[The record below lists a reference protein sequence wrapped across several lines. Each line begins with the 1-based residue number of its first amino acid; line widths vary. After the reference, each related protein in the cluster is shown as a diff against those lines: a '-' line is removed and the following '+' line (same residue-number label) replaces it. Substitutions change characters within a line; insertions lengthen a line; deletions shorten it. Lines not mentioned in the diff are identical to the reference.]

1 MNDLSGLLGRV
12 GERKDILLVVLLLAV
27 VFMMVLPL
35 PPLLLDILIAVNITI
50 SVVLLMMSVYI
61 GSPLQFSVFPAVL
74 LITTLFRLALS
85 VSTTRMILLQADA
98 GQIVNTFGSF
108 VVGGNLVV
116 GIIIFLIITIVQFL
130 VITKGAERVAEVS
143 ARFSLDAMPGKQMSI
158 DGDMRAGVIDVNEAR
173 ARRAVIEKESQMFG
187 SMDGAMKFVK
197 GDAIAGLIIIVVN
210 ILGGIAIG
218 VTQKGLS
225 TADAL
230 QLYAVLTVGDGMVSQ
245 VPALLIA
252 ITAGIIV
259 TRVSSDESADLGS
272 DIGEQVVAQ
281 PKALLIGGLLLV
293 LFGLIPG
300 FPTLTFLALALL
312 VGGGGYFMLWRQRL
326 QASAG
331 SRDLPALLAQG
342 AGAPSAKARGKAG
355 GGKPKAGRLA
365 EQEEF
370 ALTVPLLIDVD
381 ASLQERLE
389 AMSLN
394 EELVRVRRALYLD
407 FGVPFPGIH
416 LRFNEAMGDGEYLVQ
431 LQEVPVARGCLR
443 PGWLLVRERA
453 AQLELLAVPH
463 EPAELQVP
471 GEEASWVE
479 QAHQDRLERSGCAC
493 LGLEQVLTWHLSH
506 VLREYAEDFIGIQ
519 ETRYLL
525 EQMEQGYGELVK
537 EAQRIVPP
545 AADDRDSPAP
555 GRRGHLDPQ
564 HAGDPRGD
572 GGVGAEG
579 EGRGAAHRV
588 HPQQPQALHLLQVL
602 QRQQHPSRLSAGP
615 GGGGADP
622 RWHPPDQRR
631 QLPGPRPGDNPG
643 LPRARAADRRR
654 SRADAEPAGAD
665 RFHGYPPLRAQ
676 AGGERLCRAAGAVL
690 PGADPADQHPAAWQ
704 DRVVSADP
712 LIPWF
717 LARGLAVRPHCL
729 RDTSIALGWQVLA
742 HGCELAW
749 RCDGERVWI
758 VMLRRRQARSGL
770 ANPFAA
776 LYLLAEATLDTLGP
790 RQRLYGK
797 VLALA
802 GSPLPGERMERFYRR
817 WTGAAEPADGWFE
830 LEAGRV
836 VTQRSLR
843 KRQKPDRA

>member
-312 VGGGGYFMLWRQRL
+312 VGGGGYFMLWRQRA

-443 PGWLLVRERA
+443 PGWSLVRERA

-537 EAQRIVPP
+537 EAQRIVPLQRMTEILQRLVGEDISIRNMRAILEAMVEWGRRRRTWCSSPSTSAAASSATSATSTP
-545 AADDRDSPAP
+545 AATISFPPICWTRRWRSRSAVASARPAP
-555 GRRGHLDPQ
+555 AATWPSTRR
-564 HAGDPRGD
+564 
-572 GGVGAEG
+572 
-579 EGRGAAHRV
+579 
-588 HPQQPQALHLLQVL
+588 
-602 QRQQHPSRLSAGP
+602 
-615 GGGGADP
+615 
-622 RWHPPDQRR
+622 
-631 QLPGPRPGDNPG
+631 
-643 LPRARAADRRR
+643 
-654 SRADAEPAGAD
+654 
-665 RFHGYPPLRAQ
+665 
-676 AGGERLCRAAGAVL
+676 
-690 PGADPADQHPAAWQ
+690 
-704 DRVVSADP
+704 
-712 LIPWF
+712 
-717 LARGLAVRPHCL
+717 
-729 RDTSIALGWQVLA
+729 
-742 HGCELAW
+742 
-749 RCDGERVWI
+749 
-758 VMLRRRQARSGL
+758 
-770 ANPFAA
+770 
-776 LYLLAEATLDTLGP
+776 
-790 RQRLYGK
+790 
-797 VLALA
+797 
-802 GSPLPGERMERFYRR
+802 
-817 WTGAAEPADGWFE
+817 
-830 LEAGRV
+830 
-836 VTQRSLR
+836 
-843 KRQKPDRA
+843 

>member
-312 VGGGGYFMLWRQRL
+312 VGGGGYFMLWRQRA

-416 LRFNEAMGDGEYLVQ
+416 LRFNEAMGDGEYWCSY
-431 LQEVPVARGCLR
+431 R
-443 PGWLLVRERA
+443 
-453 AQLELLAVPH
+453 
-463 EPAELQVP
+463 
-471 GEEASWVE
+471 
-479 QAHQDRLERSGCAC
+479 RS
-493 LGLEQVLTWHLSH
+493 
-506 VLREYAEDFIGIQ
+506 
-519 ETRYLL
+519 
-525 EQMEQGYGELVK
+525 
-537 EAQRIVPP
+537 
-545 AADDRDSPAP
+545 
-555 GRRGHLDPQ
+555 
-564 HAGDPRGD
+564 
-572 GGVGAEG
+572 
-579 EGRGAAHRV
+579 
-588 HPQQPQALHLLQVL
+588 
-602 QRQQHPSRLSAGP
+602 
-615 GGGGADP
+615 
-622 RWHPPDQRR
+622 
-631 QLPGPRPGDNPG
+631 
-643 LPRARAADRRR
+643 R
-654 SRADAEPAGAD
+654 SRADACGRAGCWCANAPRSWNCSRSPTSRRSCRCRERKRAGWSRRIRIAWSVPAVPAWAWS
-665 RFHGYPPLRAQ
+665 R
-676 AGGERLCRAAGAVL
+676 CS
-690 PGADPADQHPAAWQ
+690 PGTCPMCCGSTP
-704 DRVVSADP
+704 RISSA
-712 LIPWF
+712 
-717 LARGLAVRPHCL
+717 
-729 RDTSIALGWQVLA
+729 S
-742 HGCELAW
+742 
-749 RCDGERVWI
+749 
-758 VMLRRRQARSGL
+758 RRR
-770 ANPFAA
+770 
-776 LYLLAEATLDTLGP
+776 ATCW
-790 RQRLYGK
+790 
-797 VLALA
+797 
-802 GSPLPGERMERFYRR
+802 SR
-817 WTGAAEPADGWFE
+817 WS
-830 LEAGRV
+830 RV
-836 VTQRSLR
+836 TASW
-843 KRQKPDRA
+843 

>member
-312 VGGGGYFMLWRQRL
+312 VGGGGYFMLWRQRA

-431 LQEVPVARGCLR
+431 LQEVPGARGCLR

-537 EAQRIVPP
+537 EAQRIVPLQRMTEILQRLVGEDISIRNMRAILEAMVEWGQKEKDVVQLTEYIRSSLKRYICYKYSSGNNILP
-545 AADDRDSPAP
+545 AYLLDQAVEEQI
-555 GRRGHLDPQ
+555 RGGIRQTSAGSYLALDPAITQ
-564 HAGDPRGD
+564 AFLERVRQTVGDLAQMQNRP
-572 GGVGAEG
+572 
-579 EGRGAAHRV
+579 
-588 HPQQPQALHLLQVL
+588 VL
-602 QRQQHPSRLSAGP
+602 IVSM
-615 GGGGADP
+615 DI
-622 RWHPPDQRR
+622 RR
-631 QLPGPRPGDNPG
+631 YVRKLVESDYAG
-643 LPRARAADRRR
+643 LPVL
-654 SRADAEPAGAD
+654 SYQELTQQINIQ
-665 RFHGYPPLRAQ
+665 PLGRI
-676 AGGERLCRAAGAVL
+676 VL
-690 PGADPADQHPAAWQ
+690 
-704 DRVVSADP
+704 
-712 LIPWF
+712 
-717 LARGLAVRPHCL
+717 
-729 RDTSIALGWQVLA
+729 
-742 HGCELAW
+742 
-749 RCDGERVWI
+749 
-758 VMLRRRQARSGL
+758 
-770 ANPFAA
+770 
-776 LYLLAEATLDTLGP
+776 
-790 RQRLYGK
+790 
-797 VLALA
+797 
-802 GSPLPGERMERFYRR
+802 
-817 WTGAAEPADGWFE
+817 
-830 LEAGRV
+830 
-836 VTQRSLR
+836 
-843 KRQKPDRA
+843 

>member
-312 VGGGGYFMLWRQRL
+312 VGGGGYFMLWRQRAG
-326 QASAG
+326 QRRFPRPAGAARAGRRSAIG
-331 SRDLPALLAQG
+331 QG
-342 AGAPSAKARGKAG
+342 AWQGWRRQAEGRASRR
-355 GGKPKAGRLA
+355 AGRIR
-365 EQEEF
+365 
-370 ALTVPLLIDVD
+370 PH
-381 ASLQERLE
+381 
-389 AMSLN
+389 
-394 EELVRVRRALYLD
+394 RA
-407 FGVPFPGIH
+407 V
-416 LRFNEAMGDGEYLVQ
+416 
-431 LQEVPVARGCLR
+431 
-443 PGWLLVRERA
+443 
-453 AQLELLAVPH
+453 
-463 EPAELQVP
+463 
-471 GEEASWVE
+471 
-479 QAHQDRLERSGCAC
+479 
-493 LGLEQVLTWHLSH
+493 
-506 VLREYAEDFIGIQ
+506 
-519 ETRYLL
+519 
-525 EQMEQGYGELVK
+525 
-537 EAQRIVPP
+537 
-545 AADDRDSPAP
+545 
-555 GRRGHLDPQ
+555 
-564 HAGDPRGD
+564 
-572 GGVGAEG
+572 
-579 EGRGAAHRV
+579 
-588 HPQQPQALHLLQVL
+588 
-602 QRQQHPSRLSAGP
+602 
-615 GGGGADP
+615 
-622 RWHPPDQRR
+622 
-631 QLPGPRPGDNPG
+631 
-643 LPRARAADRRR
+643 ADRRR
-654 SRADAEPAGAD
+654 CQPPGTSRGDVAERGAGAGTT
-665 RFHGYPPLRAQ
+665 RAVPGFRRAVPGYP
-676 AGGERLCRAAGAVL
+676 
-690 PGADPADQHPAAWQ
+690 
-704 DRVVSADP
+704 
-712 LIPWF
+712 
-717 LARGLAVRPHCL
+717 
-729 RDTSIALGWQVLA
+729 
-742 HGCELAW
+742 
-749 RCDGERVWI
+749 
-758 VMLRRRQARSGL
+758 
-770 ANPFAA
+770 
-776 LYLLAEATLDTLGP
+776 
-790 RQRLYGK
+790 
-797 VLALA
+797 LAL
-802 GSPLPGERMERFYRR
+802 
-817 WTGAAEPADGWFE
+817 
-830 LEAGRV
+830 
-836 VTQRSLR
+836 Q
-843 KRQKPDRA
+843 

>member
-312 VGGGGYFMLWRQRL
+312 VGGGGYFMLWRQRA

-431 LQEVPVARGCLR
+431 LQEVPVAGGCLR

-537 EAQRIVPP
+537 EAQRIVPLQRMTEILQRLVGEDISIRNMRAILEAMVEWGQKEKDVVQLTEYIRSSLKRYICYKYSSGNNILP
-545 AADDRDSPAP
+545 AYLLDQAVEEQI
-555 GRRGHLDPQ
+555 RGGIRQTSAGSYLALDPAITQ
-564 HAGDPRGD
+564 AFLERVRQTVGDLAQMQNRP
-572 GGVGAEG
+572 
-579 EGRGAAHRV
+579 
-588 HPQQPQALHLLQVL
+588 VL
-602 QRQQHPSRLSAGP
+602 IVSM
-615 GGGGADP
+615 DI
-622 RWHPPDQRR
+622 RR
-631 QLPGPRPGDNPG
+631 YVRKLVESDYAG
-643 LPRARAADRRR
+643 LPVL
-654 SRADAEPAGAD
+654 SYQELTQQINIQ
-665 RFHGYPPLRAQ
+665 PLGRI
-676 AGGERLCRAAGAVL
+676 VL
-690 PGADPADQHPAAWQ
+690 
-704 DRVVSADP
+704 
-712 LIPWF
+712 
-717 LARGLAVRPHCL
+717 
-729 RDTSIALGWQVLA
+729 
-742 HGCELAW
+742 
-749 RCDGERVWI
+749 
-758 VMLRRRQARSGL
+758 
-770 ANPFAA
+770 
-776 LYLLAEATLDTLGP
+776 
-790 RQRLYGK
+790 
-797 VLALA
+797 
-802 GSPLPGERMERFYRR
+802 
-817 WTGAAEPADGWFE
+817 
-830 LEAGRV
+830 
-836 VTQRSLR
+836 
-843 KRQKPDRA
+843 

>member
-281 PKALLIGGLLLV
+281 PKALLIGG
-293 LFGLIPG
+293 
-300 FPTLTFLALALL
+300 
-312 VGGGGYFMLWRQRL
+312 R
-326 QASAG
+326 
-331 SRDLPALLAQG
+331 
-342 AGAPSAKARGKAG
+342 
-355 GGKPKAGRLA
+355 
-365 EQEEF
+365 
-370 ALTVPLLIDVD
+370 
-381 ASLQERLE
+381 
-389 AMSLN
+389 
-394 EELVRVRRALYLD
+394 
-407 FGVPFPGIH
+407 
-416 LRFNEAMGDGEYLVQ
+416 
-431 LQEVPVARGCLR
+431 
-443 PGWLLVRERA
+443 
-453 AQLELLAVPH
+453 
-463 EPAELQVP
+463 
-471 GEEASWVE
+471 
-479 QAHQDRLERSGCAC
+479 
-493 LGLEQVLTWHLSH
+493 
-506 VLREYAEDFIGIQ
+506 
-519 ETRYLL
+519 
-525 EQMEQGYGELVK
+525 
-537 EAQRIVPP
+537 
-545 AADDRDSPAP
+545 P
-555 GRRGHLDPQ
+555 GRRPTACARWRRSCRPRPSCWKPMRRTWRHRCIPASATVRSTCRTSAAPSPSC
-564 HAGDPRGD
+564 AGSTPRNW
-572 GGVGAEG
+572 
-579 EGRGAAHRV
+579 RRAAAAT
-588 HPQQPQALHLLQVL
+588 P
-602 QRQQHPSRLSAGP
+602 PSCSAGT
-615 GGGGADP
+615 
-622 RWHPPDQRR
+622 DQ
-631 QLPGPRPGDNPG
+631 
-643 LPRARAADRRR
+643 ASRR
-654 SRADAEPAGAD
+654 S
-665 RFHGYPPLRAQ
+665 
-676 AGGERLCRAAGAVL
+676 
-690 PGADPADQHPAAWQ
+690 
-704 DRVVSADP
+704 
-712 LIPWF
+712 
-717 LARGLAVRPHCL
+717 
-729 RDTSIALGWQVLA
+729 
-742 HGCELAW
+742 
-749 RCDGERVWI
+749 
-758 VMLRRRQARSGL
+758 
-770 ANPFAA
+770 
-776 LYLLAEATLDTLGP
+776 
-790 RQRLYGK
+790 
-797 VLALA
+797 
-802 GSPLPGERMERFYRR
+802 
-817 WTGAAEPADGWFE
+817 
-830 LEAGRV
+830 
-836 VTQRSLR
+836 
-843 KRQKPDRA
+843 

>member
-312 VGGGGYFMLWRQRL
+312 VGGGGYFMLWRQRA

-370 ALTVPLLIDVD
+370 ALTVPLLIDAD
-381 ASLQERLE
+381 ASLQERP
-389 AMSLN
+389 
-394 EELVRVRRALYLD
+394 RR
-407 FGVPFPGIH
+407 
-416 LRFNEAMGDGEYLVQ
+416 
-431 LQEVPVARGCLR
+431 
-443 PGWLLVRERA
+443 
-453 AQLELLAVPH
+453 
-463 EPAELQVP
+463 
-471 GEEASWVE
+471 
-479 QAHQDRLERSGCAC
+479 
-493 LGLEQVLTWHLSH
+493 
-506 VLREYAEDFIGIQ
+506 
-519 ETRYLL
+519 
-525 EQMEQGYGELVK
+525 
-537 EAQRIVPP
+537 
-545 AADDRDSPAP
+545 
-555 GRRGHLDPQ
+555 
-564 HAGDPRGD
+564 
-572 GGVGAEG
+572 
-579 EGRGAAHRV
+579 
-588 HPQQPQALHLLQVL
+588 
-602 QRQQHPSRLSAGP
+602 
-615 GGGGADP
+615 
-622 RWHPPDQRR
+622 
-631 QLPGPRPGDNPG
+631 
-643 LPRARAADRRR
+643 
-654 SRADAEPAGAD
+654 
-665 RFHGYPPLRAQ
+665 
-676 AGGERLCRAAGAVL
+676 CR
-690 PGADPADQHPAAWQ
+690 
-704 DRVVSADP
+704 
-712 LIPWF
+712 
-717 LARGLAVRPHCL
+717 
-729 RDTSIALGWQVLA
+729 
-742 HGCELAW
+742 
-749 RCDGERVWI
+749 
-758 VMLRRRQARSGL
+758 
-770 ANPFAA
+770 
-776 LYLLAEATLDTLGP
+776 
-790 RQRLYGK
+790 
-797 VLALA
+797 
-802 GSPLPGERMERFYRR
+802 
-817 WTGAAEPADGWFE
+817 
-830 LEAGRV
+830 
-836 VTQRSLR
+836 
-843 KRQKPDRA
+843 

>member
-312 VGGGGYFMLWRQRL
+312 VGGGGYFMLWRQRA

-370 ALTVPLLIDVD
+370 ALTVPLLIEVD

-537 EAQRIVPP
+537 EAQRIVPLQRMTEILQRLVGEDISIRNMRAILEAMVEWGQKEKDVVQLTEYIRSSLKRYICYKYSSGNNILP
-545 AADDRDSPAP
+545 AYLLDQAVEEQI
-555 GRRGHLDPQ
+555 RGGIRQTSAGSYLALDPAITQ
-564 HAGDPRGD
+564 AFLERVRQTVGDLAQMQNRP
-572 GGVGAEG
+572 
-579 EGRGAAHRV
+579 
-588 HPQQPQALHLLQVL
+588 VL
-602 QRQQHPSRLSAGP
+602 IVSM
-615 GGGGADP
+615 DI
-622 RWHPPDQRR
+622 RR
-631 QLPGPRPGDNPG
+631 YVRKLVESDYAG
-643 LPRARAADRRR
+643 LPVL
-654 SRADAEPAGAD
+654 SYQELTQQINIQ
-665 RFHGYPPLRAQ
+665 PLGRI
-676 AGGERLCRAAGAVL
+676 VL
-690 PGADPADQHPAAWQ
+690 
-704 DRVVSADP
+704 
-712 LIPWF
+712 
-717 LARGLAVRPHCL
+717 
-729 RDTSIALGWQVLA
+729 
-742 HGCELAW
+742 
-749 RCDGERVWI
+749 
-758 VMLRRRQARSGL
+758 
-770 ANPFAA
+770 
-776 LYLLAEATLDTLGP
+776 
-790 RQRLYGK
+790 
-797 VLALA
+797 
-802 GSPLPGERMERFYRR
+802 
-817 WTGAAEPADGWFE
+817 
-830 LEAGRV
+830 
-836 VTQRSLR
+836 
-843 KRQKPDRA
+843 

>member
-272 DIGEQVVAQ
+272 DIGEQAVAQ

-312 VGGGGYFMLWRQRL
+312 VGGGGYFMLWRQRA

-453 AQLELLAVPH
+453 AQLELLAVPTSRQSCRCR
-463 EPAELQVP
+463 EKRRAGWSRRIRIAWSVPAVP
-471 GEEASWVE
+471 AWAWSRCSPGTCPMCCGVRRGFHRHPGDALPAGADGAGLRRAGEGGA
-479 QAHQDRLERSGCAC
+479 ADRS
-493 LGLEQVLTWHLSH
+493 
-506 VLREYAEDFIGIQ
+506 
-519 ETRYLL
+519 
-525 EQMEQGYGELVK
+525 
-537 EAQRIVPP
+537 P

-602 QRQQHPSRLSAGP
+602 QRQQYPSRLSAGP

-622 RWHPPDQRR
+622 LWHPPDQRR

-712 LIPWF
+712 LIPGF
-717 LARGLAVRPHCL
+717 SPA
-729 RDTSIALGWQVLA
+729 
-742 HGCELAW
+742 AW
-749 RCDGERVWI
+749 RCVRI
-758 VMLRRRQARSGL
+758 ACATPRSRSVGRSWPMA
-770 ANPFAA
+770 ANWP
-776 LYLLAEATLDTLGP
+776 
-790 RQRLYGK
+790 
-797 VLALA
+797 
-802 GSPLPGERMERFYRR
+802 
-817 WTGAAEPADGWFE
+817 GAATASGS
-830 LEAGRV
+830 G
-836 VTQRSLR
+836 S
-843 KRQKPDRA
+843 